1 MYPRNVIRSNQTLLE
16 ELLIKCN
23 VQHCKVVQI
32 FCSNKPIDTA
42 FFRSHLR
49 YIDTENEDDEK
60 YIYICIYVYNVNK
73 VEPYHLLPTRQF

>member
-1 MYPRNVIRSNQTLLE
+1 MHPRNVIRSNQTLLE

-49 YIDTENEDDEK
+49 YIDT
-60 YIYICIYVYNVNK
+60 
-73 VEPYHLLPTRQF
+73 